1 VKIINKILLVHLE
14 FFNKKRKNKKEKRK
28 KKKHLAPSSAS
39 LSLVSSHLSP
49 TRFQPELQPSR

>member
-1 VKIINKILLVHLE
+1 VKIINKILIVHLE
-14 FFNKKRKNKKEKRK
+14 FFNKKRK

-49 TRFQPELQPSR
+49 TRFQPELQPELQPSR

>member
-1 VKIINKILLVHLE
+1 VKIINKILIVHLE
-14 FFNKKRKNKKEKRK
+14 FFNKKRKKKKEKTLSPLIR
-28 KKKHLAPSSAS
+28 LS